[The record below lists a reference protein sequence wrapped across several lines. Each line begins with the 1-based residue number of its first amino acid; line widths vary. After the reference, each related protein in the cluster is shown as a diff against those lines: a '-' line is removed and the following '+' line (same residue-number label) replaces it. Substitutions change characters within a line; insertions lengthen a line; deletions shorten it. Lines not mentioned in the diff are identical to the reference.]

1 MLTPKCKFQ
10 YKSKYVCVFLQ
21 IEARSADDET
31 VDGPYS
37 VVLQVV
43 DVNNNH
49 PVFSESQYS
58 GRVREHS
65 PAGEKYMHYQQTLKL

>member
-10 YKSKYVCVFLQ
+10 YKSKYVCVFFRLKHVQ
-21 IEARSADDET
+21 QMMKLLMGS
-31 VDGPYS
+31 YS

>member
-1 MLTPKCKFQ
+1 M
-10 YKSKYVCVFLQ
+10 CVFLQ
-21 IEARSADDET
+21 IEARSADGET

-43 DVNNNH
+43 DINNNH
-49 PVFSESQYS
+49 PVFSEGQYS

-65 PAGEKYMHYQQTLKL
+65 HAGEKHTHYQRTLKL